1 MGHFLIIGAAEES
14 VNAPSYEI
22 LLQNPQKYGT
32 VPVDPAVPSPVDG
45 SGKIGDAGRDQ
56 GILQGVPSPVDGSGK
71 IVPRS
76 TTVLPPLRRSAPA
89 GTGAGKKFSVPP

>member
-45 SGKIGDAGRDQ
+45 SGKI
-56 GILQGVPSPVDGSGK
+56 
-71 IVPRS
+71 VPRS

-89 GTGAGKKFSVPP
+89 GGGAGKKFSAPP